1 MEDSAIRLRAANKLA
16 GLLGDD
22 LDLSGAD
29 RGFSPFYSD
38 VGLEVD
44 EGGGIAALFLYY
56 NRRKTIFLKPFL
68 RLPDPEK
75 PHLRSAAGITQHL
88 GRARAR
94 IAFCSHNTWVVDC
107 EGLPGLEFNPAGHPG
122 LTEKRRR
129 EVDRRTLIFDGY
141 LPTVDR
147 RDPDFTFPF
156 VLGLRIVRGAAAG
169 GDGLV
174 EPLRIDADSRGR
186 LVLVFTARV
195 LEVDHHSVITRL
207 KEASSSAAAAMQRTM
222 AWWAEAMG
230 GLDLAAGDPAEG
242 AVLARAVYTLL
253 SNSAAC
259 PGLLQDRIGAF
270 PSRGTYPS
278 PYLWDSC
285 FQNLGTELF
294 NPRLAADSLMLF
306 VENLRVDGKMPAF
319 LCSTWV
325 HPGQSQPPLVGWAA
339 ARLVEKTGDERLA
352 ARLLPGLRR
361 NTRWWLSQRMTRFGL
376 VAALNGM
383 EVGWDDSPRFD
394 QGPIVACDL
403 NSYLLLQMRACAQ
416 FARMGGDEAGAEE
429 LGAQAEAYAAR
440 MVEVLYDRETGLFWD
455 LSVEH
460 GHPVRIKTPACFLPL
475 LAGVPLP
482 PGAAKRAVADYL
494 LNPACF
500 FAEVPF
506 PVVAY
511 DEPSY
516 QSGKWWRGPTWINV
530 AYLMLMVLDRLDFT
544 EAAASAR
551 ERLYRMMVADGN
563 LRELFDSQTGEGLGA
578 FEYGWTA
585 AICLR
590 LHQELGEP

>member
-1 MEDSAIRLRAANKLA
+1 MDSKAVRLRAANNLA
-16 GLLGDD
+16 GLLGDA
-22 LDLSGAD
+22 LDFSGAD
-29 RGFSPFYSD
+29 RGFSPFFSD
-38 VGLEVD
+38 IGLEVD
-44 EGGGIAALFLYY
+44 KGGGIASLFLYY
-56 NRRKTIFLKPFL
+56 NRRKTVFLKPFL
-68 RLPDPEK
+68 RLPDPVK
-75 PHLRSAAGITQHL
+75 PHRCSVAGITQHFD
-88 GRARAR
+88 RARAR
-94 IAFCSHNTWVVDC
+94 IAFCSHDTWVVDC
-107 EGLPGLEFNPAGHPG
+107 EGLPGLEFDPGGHPG

-141 LPTVDR
+141 LPTVDA
-147 RDPDFTFPF
+147 RDPDSTFPF
-156 VLGLRIVRGAAAG
+156 VLGLRIVRGAVAG
-169 GDGLV
+169 GDGME
-174 EPLRIDADSRGR
+174 EPLRIDADSQGR

-195 LEVDHHSVITRL
+195 LEVDHRSVLARL
-207 KEASSSAAAAMQRTM
+207 KGASTSSAGAIQRTM

-230 GLDLAAGDPAEG
+230 GLDLAGGDPADG

-259 PGLLQDRIGAF
+259 PGLLQDRISAF
-270 PSRGTYPS
+270 PSRGTYPT

-294 NPRLAADSLMLF
+294 NPRLAADSLLLF
-306 VENLRVDGKMPAF
+306 VENLRVDGKMHAF
-319 LCSTWV
+319 ICSTWV

-339 ARLVEKTGDERLA
+339 ERLVEKTGDERLA

-403 NSYLLLQMRACAQ
+403 NSYLLLQMRACAR

-429 LGAQAEAYAAR
+429 LDAQAEAYAAR
-440 MVEVLYDRETGLFWD
+440 MVEILYDGETGLFWD
-455 LSVEH
+455 LGVEN
-460 GHPVRIKTPACFLPL
+460 GLPVRIKTPACFLPL

-482 PGAAKRAVADYL
+482 PEVAKWAVADYL
-494 LNPACF
+494 LNPSCF
-500 FAEVPF
+500 FADVLF

-530 AYLMLMVLDRLDFT
+530 AYLMLMVLDKLDFK
-544 EAAASAR
+544 EEAASAR
-551 ERLYRMMVADGN
+551 ERLYRMLAADGD
-563 LRELFDSQTGEGLGA
+563 LRELFDSQSGEGLGA

-585 AICLR
+585 AIFLR
-590 LHQELGEP
+590 LHQELGRP